1 MTSKKSSKMKKLKYI
16 LHAFLLIV
24 FPTIVNAQ
32 FDGEFVKP
40 RTGKFLLQNGTVI
53 TVTKGTIENG
63 NILIDNGKIIGIG
76 KNITAS
82 DAEVI
87 DCTGQYIYPGLL
99 DGGSRLGLVEVNSV
113 AETQDYA
120 EIGQVTPNMR
130 ALVAI
135 NPSSVA
141 IPVTRVSGVTTTLS
155 TPSGGLFPGTAA
167 LINLNGYTP
176 DQMYAGFEG
185 VVLNFP
191 SSARRSTWD
200 RRSDEDIKKE
210 AESAQK
216 NLNEVWERAETYYKL
231 KEANAELQYYPEMAQ
246 LSRVIGGELPLLVEV
261 NAATDILSAIDWIKS
276 KNVKA
281 ILTGVAEGWRV
292 ADKIAEANLPVI
304 TGPMLSIPTRQSDR
318 FDASYTNPGKMAKAG
333 VKVVIRSNDAE
344 NTRNL
349 PFNAGF
355 AAAYGMGKEEA
366 LKAVTINAAEV
377 FGVADKL
384 GSLEEGKDATLLVS
398 TGDPFETKTQ
408 IKHVFIEGYRIPMS
422 NRHIKLYQ
430 EFLERSPGLEKN

>member
-1 MTSKKSSKMKKLKYI
+1 MKMKNLKYI
-16 LHAFLLIV
+16 LYAFIFTV
-24 FPTIVNAQ
+24 IPITVNAQ

-40 RTGKFLLQNGTVI
+40 RTGKFLLQNGTIV
-53 TVTKGTIENG
+53 TVTKGNIENG
-63 NILIDNGKIIGIG
+63 SVLIENGKIIGVG
-76 KNITAS
+76 KNLVAAG
-82 DAEVI
+82 AEVI
-87 DCTGQYIYPGLL
+87 DCTDQFIYPGLL

-113 AETQDYA
+113 AETQDFA

-141 IPVTRVSGVTTTLS
+141 IPVTRVSGVTTTLA

-185 VVLNFP
+185 VVLSFP

-210 AESAQK
+210 AEAAQK
-216 NLNEVWERAETYYKL
+216 NLNEIWERAETYYKIQQA
-231 KEANAELQYYPEMAQ
+231 KGDLQYYPEMEQ
-246 LSRVIGGELPLLVEV
+246 LARVIGGELPLLVEV
-261 NAATDILSAIDWIKS
+261 NAATDILSAIEWIKS

-292 ADKIAEANLPVI
+292 ADKIAEANLAVI

-377 FGVADKL
+377 FGIADKM
-384 GSLEEGKDATLLVS
+384 GSIEEGKDATLLVS
-398 TGDPFETKTQ
+398 TGDPFETRSQ

-430 EFLERSPGLEKN
+430 EYLERSPGLEKN